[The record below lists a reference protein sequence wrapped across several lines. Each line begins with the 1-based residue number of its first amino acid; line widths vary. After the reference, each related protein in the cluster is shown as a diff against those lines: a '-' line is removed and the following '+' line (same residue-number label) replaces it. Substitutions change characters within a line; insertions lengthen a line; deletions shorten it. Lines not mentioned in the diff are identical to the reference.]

1 MDINIKTAEYKA
13 ITAAQAK
20 QLMCSIS
27 CYTVVVDVR
36 REDEF
41 RLGHIKGAINI
52 PLGQLEQQAKLLLPD
67 TSQEIILYCRTGS
80 RSFEAAN
87 ILLSLGYQKVYD
99 LGSISDWCC
108 ELEK

>member
-1 MDINIKTAEYKA
+1 M
-13 ITAAQAK
+13 
-20 QLMCSIS
+20 
-27 CYTVVVDVR
+27 
-36 REDEF
+36 
-41 RLGHIKGAINI
+41 
-52 PLGQLEQQAKLLLPD
+52 EQQAKLLLPD

-87 ILLSLGYQKVYD
+87 ILLALGYTKVYD